1 MTCYVYRA
9 KRTLYKGD
17 VFFQSSNLH
26 VICMFIQ
33 EDENVTWVEFS
44 FKEIRVYTVFLER
57 GEVLG

>member
-1 MTCYVYRA
+1 MYTGRNAHCIREI
-9 KRTLYKGD
+9 
-17 VFFQSSNLH
+17 FFQSSNLH